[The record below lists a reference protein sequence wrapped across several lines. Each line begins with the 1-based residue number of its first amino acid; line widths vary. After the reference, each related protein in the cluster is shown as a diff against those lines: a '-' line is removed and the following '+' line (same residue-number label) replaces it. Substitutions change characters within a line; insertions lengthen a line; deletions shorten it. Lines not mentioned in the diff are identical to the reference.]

1 MHSTFRRMYCRKTT
15 RSEGGVTMS
24 TKKYQVRIRKDLSD
38 SPIQQQEASLLGA
51 CAVTEI
57 RTLIGK
63 FESLKDAFEKMATV
77 KRLEE
82 YEIISIILIDTDNS
96 EQLGEDFEWEDETH
110 V

>member
-1 MHSTFRRMYCRKTT
+1 
-15 RSEGGVTMS
+15 MS
-24 TKKYQVRIRKDLSD
+24 TKKYQVRIRKDLSN
-38 SPIQQQEASLLGA
+38 SPIQQKAASLLGA
-51 CAVTEI
+51 CAVSEI
-57 RTLIGK
+57 RTLIGN

-96 EQLGEDFEWEDETH
+96 EQLGEDFDWENESH